1 MTTADSNIDATRANP
16 ASGLLSAKALA
27 LLFVVAG
34 LVISGYLSYA
44 KLFNVQ
50 TVCTETA
57 QFSCGVVQ
65 NSLYSE
71 LYGIPIAYLGF
82 GLYALIG
89 VTLLLE
95 DRVPL
100 LVEYGR
106 LLVFV
111 MGVVGWVFSMWLIY
125 VQGAIL
131 GMWCQWCLAHEFN
144 FTLLFGVILYL
155 LWDDW
160 R

>member
-1 MTTADSNIDATRANP
+1 MDTTIDNDMPEVSSRLFTVKN
-16 ASGLLSAKALA
+16 LA

-34 LVISGYLSYA
+34 LIISGYLSYA
-44 KLFNVQ
+44 KLFSAQ
-50 TVCTETA
+50 TVCLDDA
-57 QFSCGVVQ
+57 QFSCGLVQ

-71 LYGIPIAYLGF
+71 LFGIPVAYLGF
-82 GLYALIG
+82 GLYCLIG
-89 VTLLLE
+89 LTLLFE
-95 DRVPL
+95 HSVGF

-106 LLVFV
+106 LLLFG
-111 MGVVGWVFSMWLIY
+111 MGIVGWVFSMWLVY

-144 FTLLFGVILYL
+144 FTLLFGAILYL

-160 R
+160 Q

>member
-1 MTTADSNIDATRANP
+1 MDTTIDIVP
-16 ASGLLSAKALA
+16 EESSGIFTMKNLA

-44 KLFNVQ
+44 KLFSVQ
-50 TVCTETA
+50 TVCTQGE
-57 QFSCGVVQ
+57 QFSCSLVQ

-82 GLYALIG
+82 GLYCLIG
-89 VTLLLE
+89 LTLILE
-95 DRVPL
+95 NRVGF
-100 LVEYGR
+100 LVDYGR
-106 LLVFV
+106 LLLFL
-111 MGVVGWVFSMWLIY
+111 MGIVGWVFSMWLVY

-131 GMWCQWCLAHEFN
+131 GAWCQWCLAHEFN
-144 FTLLFGVILYL
+144 FTLLFGTILYL
-155 LWDDW
+155 LWHDW